1 MIFHISVM
9 LLPWRYDGNSKK
21 EKRKTLDKII
31 DDFFHASMPSM
42 HTHHFINI
50 LHIFFFYQPTSYA
63 TRISYYSTPRIDL

>member
-31 DDFFHASMPSM
+31 DDFFHA
-42 HTHHFINI
+42 HTSFYHDLIKPHIIVTEYVFIR
-50 LHIFFFYQPTSYA
+50 IFS
-63 TRISYYSTPRIDL
+63 